1 MRKVEI
7 IKIRW
12 RLFVIPLLTI
22 FFTVVSVFLVLI
34 PRVKMILQLNSQV
47 RESEKRLG
55 RLTAKAAD
63 LEGLDAVALKER
75 RDFSLRV
82 VPQTKNV
89 MEFVTLFSNLAQNS
103 QVYLSS
109 LEVSPGDISTQSGIV
124 TSPEG
129 LEILPFEVIVEGTR
143 ERILDFISQ
152 VEKSIPLMSVRLFKI
167 AEGGGAARAQLRAES
182 YVAPLPK
189 NLGKIDSPLVKLS
202 QEDEEVFK
210 LLENFK
216 TYEVGWTSTPAS
228 FSGRTDPF
236 SF

>member
-12 RLFVIPLLTI
+12 RLFVVPLVTI
-22 FFTVVSVFLVLI
+22 FFIVVSVFLVLI
-34 PRVKMILQLNSQV
+34 PRIKMILQLNLAV
-47 RESEKRLG
+47 GEGEKRLS
-55 RLTAKAAD
+55 RLTTKAAD
-63 LEGLDAVALKER
+63 LEGLDAVSLKER
-75 RDFSLRV
+75 KDFSLKV

-89 MEFVTLFSNLAQNS
+89 MDFMTLFSNLAQSS

-109 LEVSPGDISTQSGIV
+109 LEVSPGDISTQSGTT
-124 TSPEG
+124 TSQEG
-129 LEILPFEVIVEGTR
+129 FEVLPFEVIVEGTR
-143 ERILDFISQ
+143 ERILDFISL
-152 VEKSIPLMSVRLFKI
+152 VEKSIPLMSVRSFKI
-167 AEGGGAARAQLRAES
+167 AESGESVRAQLRVES

-202 QEDEEVFK
+202 QEDEKIFK

-216 TYEVGWTSTPAS
+216 TYEVGWTSAPAS
-228 FSGRTDPF
+228 FSARTDPF